1 VAFRVGRV
9 RVSSKDAAKLTIRER
24 IKFATEKPSSKDFG
38 KSRADWK
45 VSKDAANK
53 GK

>member
-1 VAFRVGRV
+1 M
-9 RVSSKDAAKLTIRER
+9 SSKDAAKLTVKEK

-38 KSRADWK
+38 KSRAEWK
-45 VSKDAANK
+45 ASKEAAKK